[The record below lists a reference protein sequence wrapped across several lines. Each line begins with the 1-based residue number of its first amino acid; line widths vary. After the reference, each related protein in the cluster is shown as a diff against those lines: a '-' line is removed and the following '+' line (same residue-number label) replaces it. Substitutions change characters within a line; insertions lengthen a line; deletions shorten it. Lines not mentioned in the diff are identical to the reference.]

1 MMRYTFWHGQC
12 RRSADLPW
20 LNQAEASLLKGEWTS
35 PLYIDG
41 ASWTSSTIRD
51 DELRHEAALRLLDA
65 LGSPQASA
73 ETLIFQNATLSSA
86 MDEALAQALQRNQR
100 LTSITLRNLKTQP
113 PVQAVNQHQQH
124 QQAPVHE
131 PYTLPA
137 SVFLQQ
143 EQLETLHLSK
153 LVLNEAS
160 CLNLGR
166 LISDSTKLH
175 TLVLDAVH
183 ITSTHGLTGIL
194 AALILSKSLKTL
206 KLINLTWGKR
216 DISRLLLALT
226 YNRFLTTVHLEGLSL
241 NEAYAAELAR
251 LIRRNRSLT
260 QLSLRRN
267 QLTSSAL
274 EIIVRQ
280 GFLFDGLENQQ
291 QNHNTTLQRLFLSR
305 NPLGSVDALLEYLTK
320 DTIMTLQEVCLVD
333 TKLTRSACRQVARA
347 IRYMTLT
354 HLGLDGNYMEYEGSL
369 VRASLQHNTHLIKL
383 LDRLPRFVSN
393 SSTWKAIQILLAANQ
408 DHRRQRFF
416 AMTAHCSECLPTLLQ
431 KEADPQV
438 LYTLVQSAVPH
449 MPTKESS
456 GFVYQGPPRTFV
468 PSTRPPLRWGHHH
481 HGNSMPRPTC
491 PPSA

>member
-1 MMRYTFWHGQC
+1 M
-12 RRSADLPW
+12 
-20 LNQAEASLLKGEWTS
+20 NQAEASLLKGEWTA

-51 DELRHEAALRLLDA
+51 DELRHEAALDA

-86 MDEALAQALQRNQR
+86 MDEALAQALQRNQN

-113 PVQAVNQHQQH
+113 PVQAVNQHQQ
-124 QQAPVHE
+124 QAPAPAHE

-160 CLNLGR
+160 CLNLRR

-206 KLINLTWGKR
+206 KLINLTWRKR

-280 GFLFDGLENQQ
+280 GFGFPDNLQ
-291 QNHNTTLQRLFLSR
+291 QNHSTTLQRLFLSR

-354 HLGLDGNYMEYEGSL
+354 HLGLDGNYMEYEGPL
-369 VRASLQHNTHLIKL
+369 IRDSLQHNTHLIKL
-383 LDRLPRFVSN
+383 LDRLPRLVANSN
-393 SSTWKAIQILLAANQ
+393 TWKAIQILLAANQ
-408 DHRRQRFF
+408 DHRRQRLF
-416 AMTAHCSECLPTLLQ
+416 ALTAHCSECLPTLLQ

-468 PSTRPPLRWGHHH
+468 SSARPPLRWGHHH